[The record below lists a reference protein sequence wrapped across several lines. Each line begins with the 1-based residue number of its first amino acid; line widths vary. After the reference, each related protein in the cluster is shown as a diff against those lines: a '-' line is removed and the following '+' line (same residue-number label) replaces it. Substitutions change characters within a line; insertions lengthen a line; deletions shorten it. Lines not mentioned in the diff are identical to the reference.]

1 MEQLSTFQGKDCTGI
16 GYWALAAIQGIYT
29 LLVLALHLPALI
41 IIIPPAL
48 VLAALAAD
56 YITLLIKRPW
66 RADL

>member
-1 MEQLSTFQGKDCTGI
+1 MAF
-16 GYWALAAIQGIYT
+16 AAIQGIYT
-29 LLVLALHLPALI
+29 LLALALHLPALI

-56 YITLLIKRPW
+56 YTTFLIKRPW